1 MCYKKRRETKRD
13 YHREFLLV
21 MLRRIASYNLIRFR
35 VSTNVIQS
43 GAPILFRRRKI
54 DMSYLT
60 RHFNSDVDKNQNKV
74 TSNNSIINETGPDS
88 IVQNQSNLF
97 MEDVPGVK
105 TSGDKMILVY
115 TCKVCNTR
123 SAKKISK
130 HGYNH
135 GVVLVRCAGCKSL
148 HLIADRLGIFED
160 KGWDIQKYLEEN
172 ATKLDAKGFKFITDD
187 NIMELHAS
195 DIAETK

>member
-1 MCYKKRRETKRD
+1 
-13 YHREFLLV
+13 
-21 MLRRIASYNLIRFR
+21 
-35 VSTNVIQS
+35 
-43 GAPILFRRRKI
+43 
-54 DMSYLT
+54 MSYLT

-74 TSNNSIINETGPDS
+74 TSNNSITNETGPDN
-88 IVQNQSNLF
+88 IVQNQSYLF

>member
-1 MCYKKRRETKRD
+1 
-13 YHREFLLV
+13 

-35 VSTNVIQS
+35 VSTNVLQS

-74 TSNNSIINETGPDS
+74 TSNNSITNETGPDN

>member
-1 MCYKKRRETKRD
+1 MRRCLARVGATGKL
-13 YHREFLLV
+13 HHQCTSSTVPMLL
-21 MLRRIASYNLIRFR
+21 RFR
-35 VSTNVIQS
+35 MIERLC
-43 GAPILFRRRKI
+43 AL
-54 DMSYLT
+54 
-60 RHFNSDVDKNQNKV
+60 RHFNSDVDNNQFNVASKV
-74 TSNNSIINETGPDS
+74 AMSNGTKSDDS
-88 IVQNQSNLF
+88 LNTKDNLF

-195 DIAETK
+195 DIVDTTKVK

>member
-1 MCYKKRRETKRD
+1 
-13 YHREFLLV
+13 
-21 MLRRIASYNLIRFR
+21 
-35 VSTNVIQS
+35 
-43 GAPILFRRRKI
+43 
-54 DMSYLT
+54 MSYLT

-74 TSNNSIINETGPDS
+74 TSNNSITNETGPDN

-135 GVVLVRCAGCKSL
+135 GVVLVRCASCKSL

>member
-1 MCYKKRRETKRD
+1 
-13 YHREFLLV
+13 
-21 MLRRIASYNLIRFR
+21 MLSCGVRHCLARVGATGKLTYCTATTLSRFR
-35 VSTNVIQS
+35 IIERLC
-43 GAPILFRRRKI
+43 AL
-54 DMSYLT
+54 
-60 RHFNSDVDKNQNKV
+60 RHFNSDVDKNQLKV
-74 TSNNSIINETGPDS
+74 TSNVAVSNGTNSDNSVNTKD
-88 IVQNQSNLF
+88 NLF

-115 TCKVCNTR
+115 TCKVCSTR

-172 ATKLDAKGFKFITDD
+172 ATKLDAKGFKFVTDD

-195 DIAETK
+195 DILDTTKR

>member
-1 MCYKKRRETKRD
+1 
-13 YHREFLLV
+13 
-21 MLRRIASYNLIRFR
+21 
-35 VSTNVIQS
+35 
-43 GAPILFRRRKI
+43 
-54 DMSYLT
+54 MSYLT

-74 TSNNSIINETGPDS
+74 TSNNSITNETGPDN